1 MGSVD
6 KKIGVETEA
15 EGEAVFTA
23 KVDKAWKIWVPKA
36 VRELLGLDKGDYVE
50 ARIRVV
56 KRSYARRGEI

>member
-1 MGSVD
+1 LVSVD
-6 KKIGVETEA
+6 RKTDVEA
-15 EGEAVFTA
+15 EAVFTA

-36 VRELLGLDKGDYVE
+36 VRELLSLDRGDYVE